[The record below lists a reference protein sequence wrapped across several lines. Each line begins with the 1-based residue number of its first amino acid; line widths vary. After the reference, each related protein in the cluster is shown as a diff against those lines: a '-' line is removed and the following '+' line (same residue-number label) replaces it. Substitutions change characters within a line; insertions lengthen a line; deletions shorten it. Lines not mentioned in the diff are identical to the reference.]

1 MNGKVI
7 LVLVFSMVTL
17 FFTKA
22 NFTDSLDAFAIRIE
36 ESIMNSNPMYLN
48 QCFDYKTFL
57 NKIKYLEKPEYS
69 EFNKGFRE
77 GLNEN
82 FSPGRIVID
91 ELLNNGSFTYLGIKK
106 TNKGISLLFRI
117 FNSSGINYHEYS
129 INKNGS
135 EFYINDIYIYNNYNY
150 LSCLF
155 NDLYTETLYMSF
167 GIKDN
172 IYSDFLHAKMHL
184 LNNIEKGKYKK
195 AYKSWQVLPNEIK
208 INRQI
213 LLLAI
218 KASGNTEPADL
229 TKTLNIYNSVNENDQ
244 RIYLLPVEDLIN
256 SKEYTKAF
264 EYIEKFS
271 LTVNYDPFLNYY
283 RASMLRG
290 LGNTQKAEWVFN
302 NMITEMPKEQS
313 GYFGLLELY
322 IEELNYKNATDLL
335 SRIETNF
342 GLYKKDL
349 SALLINYYDFQCS
362 NEFKNWYEN

>member
-1 MNGKVI
+1 
-7 LVLVFSMVTL
+7 L
-17 FFTKA
+17 
-22 NFTDSLDAFAIRIE
+22 
-36 ESIMNSNPMYLN
+36 
-48 QCFDYKTFL
+48 
-57 NKIKYLEKPEYS
+57 
-69 EFNKGFRE
+69 
-77 GLNEN
+77 
-82 FSPGRIVID
+82 
-91 ELLNNGSFTYLGIKK
+91 
-106 TNKGISLLFRI
+106 
-117 FNSSGINYHEYS
+117 NSSGINYHEYS

-155 NDLYTETLYMSF
+155 NDLYTETLYLSF
-167 GIKDN
+167 GIKN
-172 IYSDFLHAKMHL
+172 NEHSDFIKAKIHL
-184 LNNIEKGKYKK
+184 LSDVEKGKYKK

-218 KASGNTEPADL
+218 KASGNTDPADL
-229 TKTLNIYNSVNENDQ
+229 TKILNIYNSANENDQ

-256 SKEYTKAF
+256 SEEYSKAF

-271 LTVNYDPFLNYY
+271 TTVNYDPFLDYY
-283 RASMLRG
+283 RASMFRE

-302 NMITEMPKEQS
+302 NMIAKMPKEQS

-335 SRIETNF
+335 SRIENNF

-349 SALLINYYDFQCS
+349 SDLLINYSDFQCS